1 MPFETFFIYVI
12 LVVLAVANGF
22 LIFSVFKLKQRLDGF
37 LRKGEQDIGEV
48 LTNQITKVK
57 KQSQYIKEISEKTSK
72 LEQISQRTFQKIGI
86 IRFNPFAGVGGDQSF
101 SIALLDF
108 QDNGFVITS
117 QYGRDFNRIYAKPIK
132 DGKSQYSLSAEEKQ
146 AIEQAIEQAK
156 VISDN

>member
-12 LVVLAVANGF
+12 LGVLAVANGF
-22 LIFSVFKLKQRLDGF
+22 LIFSVFKLKQRLNGF
-37 LRKGEQDIGEV
+37 LRKGEQDIGDV
-48 LTNQITKVK
+48 LTNQITKTE
-57 KQSQYIKEISEKTSK
+57 KQEQDIKEISEKTNK

-117 QYGRDFNRIYAKPIK
+117 QYGRDFNRIYAKPIEN
-132 DGKSQYSLSAEEKQ
+132 GKSKYSLSQEERKAIGQ
-146 AIEQAIEQAK
+146 AIERAIG
-156 VISDN
+156 S

>member
-1 MPFETFFIYVI
+1 MLSVTFFIYIILGV
-12 LVVLAVANGF
+12 LVVVNGF
-22 LIFSVFKLKQRLDGF
+22 LIFFVFKLKQRLDGF

-48 LTNQITKVK
+48 LTNQIIKVK
-57 KQSQYIKEISEKTSK
+57 KQAQDIKEISEKTSK
-72 LEQISQRTFQKIGI
+72 LEKISQRTFQKIGI

-132 DGKSQYSLSAEEKQ
+132 NGKSEYSLSEEERE
-146 AIEQAIEQAK
+146 AIERAIG
-156 VISDN
+156 S